1 MAQKESHHR
10 EVVEELNT
18 QLTQARRQLDEL
30 TALSRDQVMSFI
42 LLIFSICLRFHLDV
56 EHVHGNRGPP
66 EEPQ

>member
-1 MAQKESHHR
+1 MAQKESCHR
-10 EVVEELNT
+10 EVVDDLNT
-18 QLTQARRQLDEL
+18 QLTQTRRQLDEL

-42 LLIFSICLRFHLDV
+42 YRIFHMLIYFRLDV

>member
-10 EVVEELNT
+10 EVVEDLNT
-18 QLTQARRQLDEL
+18 QLTQTRRQVDEL
-30 TALSRDQVMSFI
+30 TALSRDQVMS
-42 LLIFSICLRFHLDV
+42 SIYLHFPCLHFRLDV

>member
-10 EVVEELNT
+10 EVVEDLNT
-18 QLTQARRQLDEL
+18 QLTQARRQFDEL
-30 TALSRDQVMSFI
+30 TALSRDQVMSSILFI
-42 LLIFSICLRFHLDV
+42 YSICLQFHLDV